1 MKQIKSYPEKSP
13 TTGESQVERSSQKA
27 PSHLCRPT
35 RHHSSTQ
42 THPDSPACC
51 LDQPAKSRQSSLP
64 SRVPK
69 PAWWGTGREN
79 GPRGEHNQTVPSLD
93 ATSHLGGHDAR
104 GAARGEAG
112 TCRGNNPED
121 SPKERPRPRPG

>member
-64 SRVPK
+64 SVLPAIPCPK
-69 PAWWGTGREN
+69 ACLMGDRK
-79 GPRGEHNQTVPSLD
+79 GEWPQRR
-93 ATSHLGGHDAR
+93 A
-104 GAARGEAG
+104 
-112 TCRGNNPED
+112 
-121 SPKERPRPRPG
+121 